1 MPAPWNWIQDTS
13 DWIFGDEKERNR
25 AFFGTWPRAIAPL
38 QTVTPPILRLPI
50 SSMRAILEDD
60 WSKVADYYA
69 YTMFPFGR
77 IIRDL
82 HGPNNLIE
90 NPMSIVDKWTG
101 LPVISATRASKA
113 LREGEERD
121 VPTPGAFY

>member
-1 MPAPWNWIQDTS
+1 
-13 DWIFGDEKERNR
+13 
-25 AFFGTWPRAIAPL
+25 
-38 QTVTPPILRLPI
+38 
-50 SSMRAILEDD
+50 MRAILEDD